1 MGPGLFFFIFKLLF
15 LCMWFSVWW
24 FYWYY
29 PFVHSGHG
37 WEVCA
42 GPFKYT
48 SQSYWVGY
56 MATLFLITFSQPPL
70 LGLFACKGKNWLKS
84 LKFWMEAER
93 ICHNSL
99 KKKGK
104 RTAFLKKNFFFGKMG
119 LMISPFFTSFKY

>member
-15 LCMWFSVWW
+15 PCMWFSVWW

-29 PFVHSGHG
+29 PFVLSGRG

-42 GPFKYT
+42 APFKYT

-56 MATLFLITFSQPPL
+56 MATLFLITFSQRPL

-99 KKKGK
+99 KKKKEKGQPSK
-104 RTAFLKKNFFFGKMG
+104 KKKNFWQNG
-119 LMISPFFTSFKY
+119 IDDIPFFHVI